1 MVSLCPTQLFPRLL
15 TMMTILCSIPLD
27 PRCVDKV
34 AMLVGLVA
42 LASLG
47 ACDSSGGEPPKAST
61 AADAQGSDA
70 AYCAELGRLALRYT
84 GHAGG
89 NGGLAPD
96 YTTLDALDDCRKGNT
111 ARGISILE
119 KKLRYNG
126 FTLPK
131 R

>member
-1 MVSLCPTQLFPRLL
+1 
-15 TMMTILCSIPLD
+15 
-27 PRCVDKV
+27 
-34 AMLVGLVA
+34 MLAGFAA

-47 ACDSSGGEPPKAST
+47 ACTCPVGEPTEAST
-61 AADAQGSDA
+61 AADAHLNDT
-70 AYCAELGRLALRYT
+70 AYCFELGRLALRYT

-96 YTTLDALDDCRKGNT
+96 YTTLDAIDDCSKGNT
-111 ARGISILE
+111 ARGIPILE
-119 KKLRYNG
+119 QKLRCSG